1 MRKTTVIFCL
11 LMFVCTLS
19 LTAAWSEE
27 KKPEGAKEA
36 SVMPTKKEKD
46 EAAKQVDLF
55 YRLVAYGEAQKSPL
69 ILVSAV
75 KLLDDLSFAKIAKP
89 GQDKKG
95 TDYYDRVALLDQAKE
110 YAAGDTDLLGVI
122 AKLKDPPEQ
131 TDVRGIYIRFTHP
144 YHHHH
149 WGCVWHRYC
158 DRWGRCWSR
167 CD

>member
-1 MRKTTVIFCL
+1 MKKITVIFCL

-19 LTAAWSEE
+19 LTAAWSED
-27 KKPEGAKEA
+27 KKPEKGKEET
-36 SVMPTKKEKD
+36 VVPTKKEKE

-55 YRLVAYGEAQKSPL
+55 YRVVSYGETQKNPL
-69 ILVSAV
+69 ILISAV
-75 KLLDDLSFAKIAKP
+75 QLLDALSFTKIAKP

-110 YAAGDTDLLGVI
+110 YAAGDTDLIAVI
-122 AKLKDPPEQ
+122 DKIKNPPEQ
-131 TDVRGIYIRFTHP
+131 TDVRGIYIRFGP
-144 YHHHH
+144 PHHHH